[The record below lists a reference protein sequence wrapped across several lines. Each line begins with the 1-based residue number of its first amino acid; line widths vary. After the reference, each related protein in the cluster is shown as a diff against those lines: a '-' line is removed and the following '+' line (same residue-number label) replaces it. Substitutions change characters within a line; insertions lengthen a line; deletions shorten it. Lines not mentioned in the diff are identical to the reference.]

1 MPRVVEQFTRGP
13 RRPQPW
19 RQEEFDAR
27 VRETLA
33 GQHFAKTL
41 GIEPVSIA
49 YGCVS
54 LRLPVRPLVFQQ
66 YSYVHGGAIGALMD
80 TATGMCSVTMV
91 GPDEMALTSELK
103 INFLSPGEGDF
114 LIATAR
120 VIKDGKRLIIMEAE
134 ATAVFP
140 DGQTRDVAHMTTS
153 YIRFPKPTG
162 D

>member
-1 MPRVVEQFTRGP
+1 MIEQFSRGP
-13 RRPQPW
+13 RQPQT
-19 RQEEFDAR
+19 QSQAEFDAR
-27 VRETLA
+27 VRQTLD

-41 GIEPVSIA
+41 GIEPVSIE

-54 LRLPVRPLVFQQ
+54 LRLPVRPPVFQQ
-66 YSYVHGGAIGALMD
+66 YGYVHGGAISALMD
-80 TATGMCSVTMV
+80 TATGMCSVTLL

-103 INFLSPGEGDF
+103 INFLSPGEGDY

-120 VIKDGKRLIIMEAE
+120 VIKDGRRLLIMEAE

-140 DGQTRDVAHMTTS
+140 SGDTRDVAHMTTT